1 MNTRSLSFR
10 LVTWY
15 AGVLTIVFIL
25 LGLLTLLFLRHYL
38 EANLLDIQA
47 RRARQIADTLV
58 IHADGGDEAALG
70 SQVEALYSPEAN
82 DRFIRITR
90 ADGSVVY
97 ASGAPK
103 DTRFDP
109 SLVPALPANVVTD
122 ARKVALPAGSL
133 LIAGQS
139 VRTPDGTLY
148 RVEVG
153 TSGASSEA
161 TLGHVLLMLAIGLP
175 IAVAVT
181 VGGGFVLVRRAL
193 RPVDRIAGKA
203 EVITQHNLRER
214 LPVVTSGDEIER
226 LSVALNRM
234 IARLEDAVNGSK
246 QFVADAS
253 HELRTP
259 LTVMRGELEGLAQDT
274 HLRSETRESLGSVLE
289 EVERLREIVEGLLAL
304 SRLDVGEPP
313 AEWARFD
320 LAALAASTAE
330 QMSLLAEDK
339 NLTVTCEF
347 SGEVTVEADRARIKQ
362 VVVNLLD
369 NAIKYTPEGGRIGLR
384 VAREDDYAVLD
395 VTDNGIGIPAAA
407 IARVFNRFYRVDAS
421 RSREQ
426 GGAGLGLAIVKSI
439 CAAHGAQVEVMS
451 TLGKGSRFRIRQRLA
466 LGPATHA

>member
-1 MNTRSLSFR
+1 M
-10 LVTWY
+10 
-15 AGVLTIVFIL
+15 
-25 LGLLTLLFLRHYL
+25 
-38 EANLLDIQA
+38 
-47 RRARQIADTLV
+47 
-58 IHADGGDEAALG
+58 
-70 SQVEALYSPEAN
+70 
-82 DRFIRITR
+82 
-90 ADGSVVY
+90 
-97 ASGAPK
+97 
-103 DTRFDP
+103 
-109 SLVPALPANVVTD
+109 
-122 ARKVALPAGSL
+122 
-133 LIAGQS
+133 
-139 VRTPDGTLY
+139 
-148 RVEVG
+148 
-153 TSGASSEA
+153 
-161 TLGHVLLMLAIGLP
+161 
-175 IAVAVT
+175 
-181 VGGGFVLVRRAL
+181 
-193 RPVDRIAGKA
+193 
-203 EVITQHNLRER
+203 
-214 LPVVTSGDEIER
+214 
-226 LSVALNRM
+226 
-234 IARLEDAVNGSK
+234 NGSK

-339 NLTVTCEF
+339 NLTVACEF

-369 NAIKYTPEGGRIGLR
+369 NAIKYTPAGGRIGLR

-407 IARVFNRFYRVDAS
+407 VACVFNRFYRVDAS

-451 TLGKGSRFRIRQRLA
+451 TLGKGSRFRIRQPLA
-466 LGPATHA
+466 LGRATHT